1 MPITAISEFIR
12 ARVAEYVQCPVEQIR
27 LDQAFAD
34 YGLDSVSAV
43 SLCAD
48 IEDHL
53 NVPVEPTLAW
63 DYPTIGEMAIYLSG
77 LTPAQA
83 V

>member
-1 MPITAISEFIR
+1 MQTAEISEFIR
-12 ARVAEYVQCPVEQIR
+12 ARVAEYVACPVDQVR

-48 IEDHL
+48 IEDRL

-63 DYPTIGEMAIYLSG
+63 DYPTIGEMAVYLSG

-83 V
+83 G

>member
-1 MPITAISEFIR
+1 MQLTEISDFIR
-12 ARVAEYVQCPVEQIR
+12 ARVAVYVTRPVEQIR

-43 SLCAD
+43 TLCAD

-63 DYPTIGEMAIYLSG
+63 DYPTIGEMAVHLSG
-77 LTPAQA
+77 LAQA
-83 V
+83 R